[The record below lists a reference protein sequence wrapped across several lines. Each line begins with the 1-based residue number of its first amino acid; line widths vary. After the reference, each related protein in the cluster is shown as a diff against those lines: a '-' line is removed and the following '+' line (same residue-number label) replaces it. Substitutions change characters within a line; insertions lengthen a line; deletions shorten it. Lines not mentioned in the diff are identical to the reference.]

1 MTKDVEPAS
10 GLRVTGPAC
19 IITGVMRRPNKV
31 AGRGDEGMPLRKLTM
46 GFLDFQRDTFAP
58 KREFFQQ
65 LARKQRPKILMVA
78 CSDSRVDPAILAHAD
93 PGDIF
98 MIRNV
103 ANLVP
108 PYANDESKHGTS
120 AALEFGVKALE
131 VEHIIVFGHVGCGGI
146 EALLTA
152 DPVLNREHAFIFNWL
167 QIADEARRR
176 TLIKC
181 RHLSLTDQ
189 LRCLE
194 EESVKTSLANLL
206 TFPWIEERVQS
217 GRLRLHGWHF
227 DLNSGNVHIY
237 VPDRN
242 VFLPLTPEL
251 AEQLQ
256 PA

>member
-1 MTKDVEPAS
+1 MS
-10 GLRVTGPAC
+10 MG
-19 IITGVMRRPNKV
+19 
-31 AGRGDEGMPLRKLTM
+31 KLIK
-46 GFLDFQRDTFAP
+46 GFLDFQQETFQR

-65 LARKQRPKILMVA
+65 LALKQRPKILMVA
-78 CSDSRVDPAILAHAD
+78 CSDSRVDPAILTNAD

-108 PYANDESKHGTS
+108 PCVHDASNHGTS
-120 AALEFGVKALE
+120 AALEFGVMGLE

-152 DPVLNREHAFIFNWL
+152 DPVLDRKHAFIFNWL
-167 QIADEARRR
+167 QIAGEARRR

-181 RHLSLTDQ
+181 RNLSQTEQ

-194 EESVKTSLANLL
+194 EEAIKTSLANLL
-206 TFPWIEERVQS
+206 TFPWIEDRVRD
-217 GRLRLHGWHF
+217 GRLRVHGWHF
-227 DLNSGNVHIY
+227 DLHTCRIHVY
-237 VPDRN
+237 VPEQDAFR
-242 VFLPLTPEL
+242 PLTIEL

-256 PA
+256 SA